1 MKVIENENEYVK
13 ALIRIEYL
21 MSKGSKGNLNE
32 VEQEELNSLGYL
44 ADKYEDENYPYPP
57 VD

>member
-21 MSKGSKGNLNE
+21 MSKGSKSNLNE
-32 VEQEELNSLGYL
+32 VEQEELKNLGHL
-44 ADKYEDENYPYPP
+44 VDRYEQINYPYPSI
-57 VD
+57 D